1 MSLVGLLEATTPGAV
16 PLSSGYLLY
25 SWLSRSLSGEVTL
38 HSGGEAPAV
47 GGLWAGL
54 DRKRRQVPLGLLLR
68 HAVRYRQLGEVL
80 AHFVEDLLGR
90 DDDEA
95 RFVEDALGG
104 LAGGRREKDVSV
116 RGDAS

>member
-1 MSLVGLLEATTPGAV
+1 M
-16 PLSSGYLLY
+16 PLAFHRDNTFAI
-25 SWLSRSLSGEVTL
+25 SRRFASRFPIGTS
-38 HSGGEAPAV
+38 APRIL
-47 GGLWAGL
+47 GDFPKAGK
-54 DRKRRQVPLGLLLR
+54 D
-68 HAVRYRQLGEVL
+68 AVRRTLTYRQLGEVL